1 MSLQAELIEYIGKTL
16 ISDPEVKVEVD
27 SPLIDTGIVD
37 SMGLLQLIGF
47 LEERTGL
54 RIPDD
59 DVSRENFQSVRDME
73 RLVARL
79 RERS

>member
-1 MSLQAELIEYIGKTL
+1 MSLQAELIQYIGNTL
-16 ISDPEVKVEVD
+16 VNDPEVKVDVD
-27 SPLIDTGIVD
+27 SRLIDTGIVD

-73 RLVARL
+73 RLVVRL
-79 RERS
+79 RERR